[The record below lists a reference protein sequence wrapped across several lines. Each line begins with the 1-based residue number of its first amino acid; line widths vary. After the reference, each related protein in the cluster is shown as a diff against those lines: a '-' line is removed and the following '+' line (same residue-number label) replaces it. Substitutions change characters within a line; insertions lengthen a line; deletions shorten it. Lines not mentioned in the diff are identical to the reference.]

1 MVNKDTTCGLFNWRP
16 DFLQP
21 LASKK
26 VYMFFYGVCGIVQ
39 GIFFTYLS
47 ATLSTLE
54 KKFGIKSKVSI
65 DVKVK
70 LAVAVLVVHSY
81 T

>member
-1 MVNKDTTCGLFNWRP
+1 MVDKDTTCGLFNWRP

-26 VYMFFYGVCGIVQ
+26 VYMFFSGAVGIVI
-39 GIFFTYLS
+39 GMLFSYMS

-54 KKFGIKSKVSI
+54 KNFGIKSKVNQ
-65 DVKVK
+65 VTK
-70 LAVAVLVVHSY
+70 LRTYSF
-81 T
+81 